1 MKNDVIHLAKSVK
14 LIRAGKSE
22 GGELKDPT
30 KRAAFASLFTPRE
43 ANLPATV
50 VSPAPAPATPEENT
64 ALANRSPSNGPA
76 SAESPDLISKATQ
89 TLMEAPVTRRKFLE
103 TSRNAV
109 AAANQAPTISKLLK
123 PTKIAEK
130 IRPNNIGTIQNS
142 LEEMF
147 NHFEE
152 SGYDPSDPYEMMRD
166 ALSGYM
172 KNNPDKPTLKNVK
185 AAIDELHDPE
195 TWLKS
200 YYDHMNLTPEEI
212 NHLSDNEHLQQLLD
226 YHSENVLPDYGKH
239 EWSELKD
246 TAKEAMENHDIKK
259 SEGGELELRRAKM
272 AKERAGGQQLPP
284 SVFMPDVP
292 RQVRAEGGLIHK
304 ESGGR
309 ISREQQL
316 FIDYLKKHYPDG
328 IILHHE
334 TPGHEGQSIR
344 KNRLQGGYGVFAA
357 IDAPSN
363 FVTSKDK
370 TTTKF
375 RVPASHYENISPDMG
390 YGGDDE
396 ESTHNDPF
404 IDFMNKHP
412 DPKGA
417 YVGTS
422 YEEIPDRWVKEIKED
437 HDVGPKYFS
446 DGGDVAPEIN
456 NPMSVFPKPQRMFP
470 EGERPAGGQYL
481 SMPDKSDMTGH
492 KSAAASIGI
501 GSDGK
506 PYFNASKDAVD
517 ETGTSGKGNAVA
529 KTNLFKQ
536 KAGWKW
542 QDAPEGHEST
552 STIVSVEHRGKH
564 YYALNAHF
572 PKGVDLARYEN
583 SPSEPRLRPTTR
595 GNVEL
600 GPEAGSI
607 LVRGKEH
614 PVYHHVIV
622 KANGGRIHKEDGG
635 GLAARRAE
643 AQAYIKELIEQRNQY
658 TKGSPD
664 YDFYTKQI
672 AEQGKIVAQKAEPE
686 RSVGMG
692 HNQPPEETAPEKLDR
707 RYNELGLY
715 SKAAEAARASKQDE
729 MKLGEWA
736 KFLKNQPG
744 VKKEELEWGLK
755 RLDNIKPFPVDG
767 EPEEDPNEKKF
778 SKDEIASAFE
788 DESLEG
794 YRKSVRSNSLK
805 EKYEKRKDHYYTNWE
820 ANGYSDRPH
829 AAVIAEELSED
840 PKAIEKYFL
849 KFGYD
854 KDVIDNIAY
863 NFKRGRDYNDTYFQG
878 KGYSDAQLKKQRT
891 DWAANYWLDNHRT
904 ELRSLAKSESPKWTK
919 YQLSEEKEGVEP
931 LENYR
936 EIIPQYRPDEKERFT
951 FETHFPEKNPLFSLR
966 LGDRKTPD
974 GKKIL
979 EVVEAQSDAS
989 QQGRGKFLNDETHQ
1003 RLKEEMESFKD
1014 DHFNLTNQ
1022 FEEASKKQAKLN
1034 DDLFLQI
1041 ERSQGKQAALD
1052 AMYDNYPGTE
1062 YPKLAMKLDILLD
1075 KQQTAQ
1081 ENWIKSRD
1089 KLKNV
1094 IPEYPH
1100 VASSNAITNLMI
1112 KQILHEVAAGDYD
1125 GVTVNHGPTQA
1136 ARWPSKEGEA
1146 VGKWYDTTFIPQL
1159 YNAMKSHDPETL
1171 HYGPQFVPRTLEDK
1185 NGNPVLDPKS
1195 NEPIDLWK
1203 TKGLSDATPTNKG
1216 FSVAKAPQRA
1226 REQAGF
1232 DYYFND
1238 DIHGYG
1244 TRAPARL
1251 QFGRDVQNWHHQQ
1264 QPDVHES
1271 PEAVRV
1277 TGNAIADYLEGNNI
1291 PLPKKDDMQQ
1301 PMIEASPTAK
1311 TSILKNQTLY
1321 KRGGAVLPHDDP
1333 RREENLAAWHKGSH
1347 SSTKS
1352 ENGTPKVFYHGGP
1365 QPDIKEFKS
1374 TWGDVAG
1381 FFSKNPGIAH
1391 KYATHKG
1398 SIYPVYIKAE
1408 KIFDSRN
1415 SRDVEELRKHGPTK
1429 GWPSDWGYEDHTD
1442 HVPLMKKAGFDAYI
1456 DYEEEDGEPQALVPF
1471 HSNQIKSAIGN
1482 KGTFDPS
1489 KPDINEARGGRIG
1502 YDYGGDVRTGDNP
1515 GGAADANRSAVTSPD
1530 ADRNYNAGSGTQTA
1544 GPSGNNRPDNRPND
1558 NRPDNSN
1565 DRFNIGGGG
1574 APMPPQ
1580 RGDDSFFGN
1589 MGGNIGSV
1597 LGGLALG
1604 PIGAIGGRYL
1614 GNQFNQPDNSRFE
1627 AKNDEFGNPVG
1638 NSGGWLDF
1646 LGNSGNPPAPMTSD
1660 NRRDPIVQPR
1670 KPRRRVLMPDGTY
1683 QEVEEYKSGGEVKS
1697 PIAKN
1702 TKTEHNSPIVE
1713 VALSKIRSLPRGSDY
1728 PSRGMRGRP

>member
-14 LIRAGKSE
+14 LIRVGKSE

-43 ANLPATV
+43 TNLPATV
-50 VSPAPAPATPEENT
+50 VSPAPAPATPEDNT
-64 ALANRSPSNGPA
+64 ALANRSLSSGPA
-76 SAESPDLISKATQ
+76 SAESPDLIAKATQ

-109 AAANQAPTISKLLK
+109 AAAKQAPTISKLLK

-130 IRPNNIGTIQNS
+130 IRPDNISTIQNS

-200 YYDHMNLTPEEI
+200 YYDHMDLTPEEI

-226 YHSENVLPDYGKH
+226 YHSENVLPDYGRH

-246 TAKEAMENHDIKK
+246 TAKEAMENPDIKK
-259 SEGGELELRRAKM
+259 SEGGELELRRARM
-272 AKERAGGQQLPP
+272 AKERAGGQLLPP
-284 SVFMPDVP
+284 SEFMPNVP
-292 RQVRAEGGLIHK
+292 RQVL
-304 ESGGR
+304 
-309 ISREQQL
+309 
-316 FIDYLKKHYPDG
+316 
-328 IILHHE
+328 
-334 TPGHEGQSIR
+334 
-344 KNRLQGGYGVFAA
+344 
-357 IDAPSN
+357 
-363 FVTSKDK
+363 
-370 TTTKF
+370 
-375 RVPASHYENISPDMG
+375 
-390 YGGDDE
+390 
-396 ESTHNDPF
+396 
-404 IDFMNKHP
+404 
-412 DPKGA
+412 
-417 YVGTS
+417 
-422 YEEIPDRWVKEIKED
+422 
-437 HDVGPKYFS
+437 S

-470 EGERPAGGQYL
+470 EDDRPAGGRYL
-481 SMPDKSDMTGH
+481 SMPDKADMTGH

-501 GSDGK
+501 GSNGK

-542 QDAPEGHEST
+542 KDAPEGHEST

-595 GNVEL
+595 GNVDL

-614 PVYHHVIV
+614 PVYYHVIV
-622 KANGGRIHKEDGG
+622 KADGGRVHKENGGS
-635 GLAARRAE
+635 LAARRAE
-643 AQAYIKELIEQRNQY
+643 AQAYIKELIEQRKQY
-658 TKGSPD
+658 EKGSPD

-672 AEQGKIVAQKAEPE
+672 AEQGKIVAQKAESE

-707 RYNELGLY
+707 RYNDLGLY

-755 RLDNIKPFPVDG
+755 GLENIKPFPVDG
-767 EPEEDPNEKKF
+767 EPEEDPSDKKF

-788 DESLEG
+788 NESLEG

-805 EKYEKRKDHYYTNWE
+805 EKYEKRKDHYYKNWE
-820 ANGYSDRPH
+820 ANSYTDRPH
-829 AAVIAEELSED
+829 AAVIAEELSEN
-840 PKAIEKYFL
+840 PNAIERYFS
-849 KFGYD
+849 KFGFD
-854 KDVIDNIAY
+854 KDAVEFINTNFEREKIDREDALKNE
-863 NFKRGRDYNDTYFQG
+863 
-878 KGYSDAQLKKQRT
+878 GYSGERFDKAMQEF
-891 DWAANYWLDNHRT
+891 AANYWLDNHRN

-951 FETHFPEKNPLFSLR
+951 FDTHFPEKNPLFHLR

-979 EVVEAQSDAS
+979 EVVEAQSDAA

-1003 RLKEEMESFKD
+1003 KLKKEMESFKD

-1022 FEEASKKQAKLN
+1022 FEEASRKQAKLN
-1034 DDLFLQI
+1034 DDLFMQI

-1052 AMYDNYPGTE
+1052 AMYNNYPGTE
-1062 YPKLAMKLDILLD
+1062 YSKLAMKLDILLD
-1075 KQQTAQ
+1075 QQQTAQ
-1081 ENWIKSRD
+1081 ENWIKSRA
-1089 KLKNV
+1089 KLKDV

-1100 VASSNAITNLMI
+1100 VASSSAITNLMI

-1185 NGNPVLDPKS
+1185 DGNPVLDPKS

-1203 TKGLSDATPTNKG
+1203 TKGLSESTPTNKG
-1216 FSVAKAPQRA
+1216 FSYYKNPQLAK
-1226 REQAGF
+1226 EQAGF
-1232 DYYFND
+1232 NYYFND

-1251 QFGRDVQNWHHQQ
+1251 QFGRDVQNWHYQQ
-1264 QPDVHES
+1264 RPDLHES
-1271 PEAVRV
+1271 PGTVRL

-1291 PLPKKDDMQQ
+1291 PFPKKDDMQQ
-1301 PMIEASPTAK
+1301 PMIEASQTAK
-1311 TSILKNQTLY
+1311 ASILKNQTLY
-1321 KRGGAVLPHDDP
+1321 KRGGAVIPHDDP
-1333 RREENLAAWHKGSH
+1333 QREENLAAWHKDSH
-1347 SSTKS
+1347 PSTNN
-1352 ENGTPKVFYHGGP
+1352 EDGTPKTFYHGTQADFSTFRTTKTGEFGP
-1365 QPDIKEFKS
+1365 GIYATDNPDEAA
-1374 TWGDVAG
+1374 DYAG
-1381 FFSKNPGIAH
+1381 THPFSGKGPSVMPIYIRMKNPFIVGNHADEFWTKFSGKTDEDALFNVMAAGHDGVIF
-1391 KYATHKG
+1391 KRPY
-1398 SIYPVYIKAE
+1398 SFYDE
-1408 KIFDSRN
+1408 K
-1415 SRDVEELRKHGPTK
+1415 TK
-1429 GWPSDWGYEDHTD
+1429 QIVKTGQDHT
-1442 HVPLMKKAGFDAYI
+1442 HYVAFSP
-1456 DYEEEDGEPQALVPF
+1456 
-1471 HSNQIKSAIGN
+1471 NQIKSATGN
-1482 KGTFDPS
+1482 NGDFNPS
-1489 KPDINEARGGRIG
+1489 KPNINETRGGRIG
-1502 YDYGGDVRTGDNP
+1502 YDYGGNVRTGDNP
-1515 GGAADANRSAVTSPD
+1515 GGAADANRPAATSRD

-1544 GPSGNNRPDNRPND
+1544 GPSGGNLPDNRPD

-1597 LGGLALG
+1597 LGGLAFGPLG
-1604 PIGAIGGRYL
+1604 SIGGRYL

-1638 NSGGWLDF
+1638 GGWLDF
-1646 LGNSGNPPAPMTSD
+1646 LGTSGNPPPPMTSD

-1697 PIAKN
+1697 PIAKKI
-1702 TKTEHNSPIVE
+1702 KTEHNSPIVE